1 MRCLA
6 RVFCWDGPAMQ
17 GRHFTEEADFIGKRP
32 RIMPVVCKG
41 MGDAAHACGWVA
53 SRLPVA

>member
-1 MRCLA
+1 
-6 RVFCWDGPAMQ
+6 MQ